1 VESRRVVYPLGFV
14 WVSIFREEE
23 RMTIRFSTRAC
34 LLGIVLLSALAG
46 MRPDGGLA
54 QGDSAQELADTYAP
68 VAVLRDQT
76 GPCDRNGEGYFPA
89 PVESVL
95 GNPDVAL
102 KIADSSSSATDTIV
116 KMGPTAEDIANL
128 GDRYYL
134 DFPGNPRRPGCTFE
148 TDFKEY
154 AAEQGFEPTT
164 YAHIVVDEEAHRVVI
179 QYWLWW
185 YFNDWNNLHEGDWEM
200 VQVVFDADSVEG
212 ALASEP
218 IRYAY
223 AQHGGGELA
232 GPDSAKLHLE
242 ERHPV
247 IYPAAGSHAT
257 HYEQELYL
265 GWGENGTGFGC
276 DNAQPPGTAEPLV
289 VIVVPEN
296 PDPKSAFGWATFG
309 GRWGER
315 QPWEF
320 NGPRSPNL
328 TRRWV
333 DPVSDM
339 ANWRDSSL
347 IVPGSQFLGP
357 NVTDTFC
364 TLSSSGA
371 AVISWADQNQRG
383 LLIGLLVAVLTIGI
397 LAFQTR
403 RIVGQAIGMYRGN
416 TWLFFKI
423 GLAAVPIGFV
433 FSGLAWVL
441 EQFHPGSWVVE
452 WFNNPGQTSLA
463 LLLLATSFQYLAIL
477 LLVAPAT
484 VAAVGALD
492 RGQHPEAHMCYLVVL
507 RHIKPILICFLLLTV
522 VTGFLVTSFI
532 GIVIAIF
539 ILVRWQFYP
548 QGVLV
553 SGASDW
559 SAALGYS
566 RDVVRDR
573 WVPTLLNT
581 VVFQAIAILPGPLI
595 GFLLMIWLHLSPWT
609 ADLVSSLIFAVTV
622 PLAVIGL
629 TLFYIDERRNP
640 YAPTP
645 AIDQGG
651 MLPGSGVTT
660 DGAHA

>member
-1 VESRRVVYPLGFV
+1 
-14 WVSIFREEE
+14 
-23 RMTIRFSTRAC
+23 MTIRGSKRMWAPA
-34 LLGIVLLSALAG
+34 LLLLAVLAG
-46 MRPDGGLA
+46 LWPTPGTA
-54 QGDSAQELADTYAP
+54 QADPAQELADRYAP

-76 GPCDRNGEGYFPA
+76 GSCDRNGEGYFPA

-102 KIADSSSSATDTIV
+102 KIADTSSSATDTIV

-128 GDRYYL
+128 DDQYYL

-148 TDFKEY
+148 TDFKVY
-154 AAEQGFEPTT
+154 AAAQGLKPTT
-164 YAHIVVDEEAHRVVI
+164 YAHIVVDEDAHRVVI

-185 YFNDWNNLHEGDWEM
+185 YFNDWNNLHEGDWEV
-200 VQVVFDADSVEG
+200 VQVVFDADSIEA

-218 IRYAY
+218 SRYAY

-232 GPDSAKLHLE
+232 DPDSRKLHLE
-242 ERHPV
+242 DGHPV
-247 IYPAAGSHAT
+247 VYPAAGSHASQ
-257 HYEQELYL
+257 YEQELYL

-276 DNAQPPGTAEPLV
+276 DNSRPPGTAEPLV
-289 VIVVPEN
+289 AIVVPDD
-296 PDPKSAFGWATFG
+296 PDPNSAFGWATFG

-328 TRRWV
+328 TRRWA

-339 ANWRDSSL
+339 ANWRNSSL
-347 IVPGSQFLGP
+347 IVPGSHFLGP

-364 TLSSSGA
+364 TLSSTGA
-371 AVISWADQNQRG
+371 SVISWADQNQRG
-383 LLIGLLVAVLTIGI
+383 LLIGLLAVVLVIAT
-397 LAFQTR
+397 LAISTR
-403 RIVGQAIGMYRGN
+403 RMVGQAFGMYRRHA
-416 TWLFFKI
+416 WLFFKI
-423 GLAAVPIGFV
+423 GLLAVPIGLL
-433 FSGLAWVL
+433 FSGLAWLL
-441 EQFHPGSWVVE
+441 EQFRPGSWVVE

-463 LLLLATSFQYLAIL
+463 SLFLATSFQYLAIL

-484 VAAVGALD
+484 VAAVAAFE
-492 RGQHPEAHMCYLVVL
+492 RGEAVRVEQCYQTVL
-507 RHIKPILICFLLLTV
+507 RHLAPILICLVLLSV
-522 VTGFLVTSFI
+522 VTGVLVTSFI

-553 SGASDW
+553 SGARDW
-559 SAALGYS
+559 KAALGYS
-566 RDVVRDR
+566 RDVVRHR

-581 VVFQAIAILPGPLI
+581 IVFQAIAIVPGPLI
-595 GFLLMIWLHLSPWT
+595 GFLLLVWLHLEPWT
-609 ADLVSSLIFAVTV
+609 ADLVSGLIFAVTV

-640 YAPTP
+640 YVPSPAEAIEPGARLPESGISSEGAP
-645 AIDQGG
+645 
-651 MLPGSGVTT
+651 V
-660 DGAHA
+660 

>member
-1 VESRRVVYPLGFV
+1 
-14 WVSIFREEE
+14 
-23 RMTIRFSTRAC
+23 MTIRFSIRAC
-34 LLGIVLLSALAG
+34 VLGIVLLSGLAG
-46 MRPDGGLA
+46 AWPEGGLA
-54 QGDSAQELADTYAP
+54 QGDPAQELADRYAP

-76 GPCDRNGEGYFPA
+76 GPCDRTGEGYFPA

-128 GDRYYL
+128 DDRYYL

-148 TDFKEY
+148 TDFKAY
-154 AAEQGFEPTT
+154 AAEQGLKPTT
-164 YAHIVVDEEAHRVVI
+164 YAHIVVDAEEHRVVI

-185 YFNDWNNLHEGDWEM
+185 YFNDWNNLHEGDWEV
-200 VQVVFDADSVEG
+200 VQVVFDANSVEG
-212 ALASEP
+212 ALQSEP

-232 GPDSAKLHLE
+232 DPDSGKLHLE
-242 ERHPV
+242 DGHPV

-276 DNAQPPGTAEPLV
+276 DNSRPPGTAEPLV
-289 VIVVPEN
+289 AIVVPDD

-328 TRRWV
+328 TGRWA
-333 DPVSDM
+333 DPIGDM

-364 TLSSSGA
+364 TLSSGGA
-371 AVISWADQNQRG
+371 AILSWADQNQTG
-383 LLIGLLVAVLTIGI
+383 LLLGLLALVLGIVA

-403 RIVGQAIGMYRGN
+403 RIAGLAFGLYRQN
-416 TWLFFKI
+416 AWLFFKI
-423 GLAAVPIGFV
+423 GLASVPIGLAFA
-433 FSGLAWVL
+433 GLAWVL
-441 EQFHPGSWVVE
+441 QQFRPGSWVVE
-452 WFNNPGQTSLA
+452 WFNNPGQASLA
-463 LLLLATSFQYLAIL
+463 SLFLATSFQYLTIL

-484 VAAVGALD
+484 VAAVGALEGRQQPD
-492 RGQHPEAHMCYLVVL
+492 VKQCYLLVL
-507 RHIKPILICFLLLTV
+507 RNIKPILICLVLLTI
-522 VTGFLVTSFI
+522 VTGFLITSFI

-539 ILVRWQFYP
+539 LLVRWQFYP

-553 SGASDW
+553 SGATDW
-559 SAALGYS
+559 IAALEFS
-566 RDVVRDR
+566 REVVRHR
-573 WVPTLLNT
+573 WVPALLNT
-581 VVFQAIAILPGPLI
+581 IVFQAIAIVPGPLI
-595 GFLLMIWLHLSPWT
+595 GFLLMIRLHLDPWN
-609 ADLVSSLIFAVTV
+609 ADLVSSLIYAVTV

-629 TLFYIDERRNP
+629 TLFYIDVRRNP
-640 YAPTP
+640 YVPAPESAVEQSEP
-645 AIDQGG
+645 
-651 MLPGSGVTT
+651 LPESGVSMEGTPV
-660 DGAHA
+660 

>member
-1 VESRRVVYPLGFV
+1 
-14 WVSIFREEE
+14 
-23 RMTIRFSTRAC
+23 MRAG
-34 LLGIVLLSALAG
+34 LLGLLLIAALVGLRSPGGSAQSD
-46 MRPDGGLA
+46 P
-54 QGDSAQELADTYAP
+54 AQELADRYVP

-102 KIADSSSSATDTIV
+102 KITDSPSSATDTIV

-128 GDRYYL
+128 DDRYYL

-154 AAEQGFEPTT
+154 AAEQGLKPTT

-200 VQVVFDADSVEG
+200 VQVVFDADSIEG

-232 GPDSAKLHLE
+232 EPDSAKLHLE
-242 ERHPV
+242 DGHPV

-276 DNAQPPGTAEPLV
+276 DNARPPGTAEPLV
-289 VIVVPEN
+289 AIVVPN
-296 PDPKSAFGWATFG
+296 DPDPNSEFGWATFG

-328 TRRWV
+328 TRRWA
-333 DPVSDM
+333 DPISDM

-383 LLIGLLVAVLTIGI
+383 LLLGLLVAVLAIGT

-403 RIVGQAIGMYRGN
+403 RIVGQATGMYRRN
-416 TWLFFKI
+416 AWLFLKI

-452 WFNNPGQTSLA
+452 WFNNPGQVSVA
-463 LLLLATSFQYLAIL
+463 SLLLATSFQYLAIL
-477 LLVAPAT
+477 LLVVPAT
-484 VAAVGALD
+484 VAAVSALN
-492 RGQHPEAHMCYLVVL
+492 RGQQPEAHMCYVLVL
-507 RHIKPILICFLLLTV
+507 RHIKPILICFLLLTI
-522 VTGFLVTSFI
+522 VTGFLVSSFI

-553 SGASDW
+553 SGANDW
-559 SAALGYS
+559 SSALGYS
-566 RDVVRDR
+566 REVVRHR

-581 VVFQAIAILPGPLI
+581 IVFQAIAILPGPLI
-595 GFLLMIWLHLSPWT
+595 GFLLMIWLGLSPWT

-640 YAPTP
+640 YAPSPVPVSDQSGTLPDSGISVEGTP
-645 AIDQGG
+645 A
-651 MLPGSGVTT
+651 
-660 DGAHA
+660 